1 MTPAAALRYP
11 TLFSPIRLGPLELAH
26 RAVMS
31 GHGML
36 LTDTLVNDHHVAY
49 AARRA
54 RGGAALIGL
63 QSEPVHR
70 TGHHYAERHLALYS
84 DEVVPG
90 LARLADAV
98 HAEGSKVSQI
108 LWHAGLNVPYREGV
122 PAWAPSAVPS
132 PGLGEVPKPMTRAE
146 IREVVRAYAAAAR
159 RCREA
164 GFDAVEVQTASN
176 YLLGS
181 FLSPA
186 TNRRSDEYGG
196 SLENRL
202 RIVVEVLEAVREAAG
217 PGMAV
222 GVRTGAGW
230 LIPAD
235 LAHYDADYAVQVMGP
250 LAARGLV
257 DWVSVTVGSH
267 YSFDQIIPPMAVPRG
282 NAVEAAA
289 VLKAAL
295 GVPIVVAGRIRTPEE
310 AERVLAEGK
319 ADVVAMARTWIAD
332 PDWLVKVRR
341 GDEARVRPCVSCNQG
356 CIGTVMRGAHG
367 TCVVNPVAGNEAR
380 LGEPQPAQGRQRVAI
395 VGGGPAGLEAARVA
409 AERGHAVTLY
419 EAQTRLGGEW
429 RLAGE
434 APGRSELLEAI
445 AWWERELV
453 ALGVTVRLAE
463 RVADPAALDA
473 DAVVLA
479 TGAQA
484 SQLAVWRFRPT
495 LDDGIPGAVG
505 LPHGRAVLAG
515 LARVSGSVLVID
527 EEGGWPAVSLAETL
541 AADAEVTS
549 VTVVTTLPGLGVPEL
564 NYSLETA
571 LVGARVAAAGITV
584 RAGAFVER
592 VDRAGGDGRAAG
604 SGGSVQLL
612 GGGSL
617 GPFDAIVLSTG
628 ASSPELAETVA
639 TLRAPGAEA
648 HPPQGSPAIWAIGD
662 AVAPRGF
669 WAATS
674 DGNRVAREI

>member
-1 MTPAAALRYP
+1 MTRTAAQRYP
-11 TLFSPIRLGPLELAH
+11 NLFSPIRLGPLELPH

-36 LTDTLVNDHHVAY
+36 LADQLVSEHHIAY

-54 RGGAALIGL
+54 QGGAALVGL
-63 QSEPVHR
+63 QSEPVHK
-70 TGHHYAERHLALYS
+70 TGHHYGERHIALYR

-98 HAEGSKVSQI
+98 HEAGSKVFQI
-108 LWHAGLNVPYREGV
+108 LWHAGHNVPYREGV

-132 PGLGEVPKPMTRAE
+132 PTLGEVPKPMTRAE
-146 IREVVRAYAAAAR
+146 IQELVRAYADATR

-164 GFDAVEVQTASN
+164 GFDAVEVQTASD

-181 FLSPA
+181 FLSPV
-186 TNRRSDEYGG
+186 TNRRTDEYGG

-202 RIVVEVLEAVREAAG
+202 RVVVEVLEAVREAAG
-217 PGMAV
+217 PAMAV
-222 GVRTGAGW
+222 AVRTGAAW
-230 LIPAD
+230 LIPTDPGA
-235 LAHYDADYAVQVMGP
+235 YSPEYAIEVMRP
-250 LAARGLV
+250 LAQRGLI

-267 YSFDQIIPPMAVPRG
+267 YSLDQIIPPMSVPRG

-289 VLKAAL
+289 LLKAAL
-295 GVPIVVAGRIRTPEE
+295 DVPILVAGRIRTAAE
-310 AERVLAEGK
+310 AEQILAEGK
-319 ADVVAMARTWIAD
+319 ADVIAMARTWIAD

-356 CIGTVMRGAHG
+356 CIGTVIRGAHG
-367 TCVVNPVAGNEAR
+367 TCIVNPVAGNEVR
-380 LGEPQPAQGRQRVAI
+380 LGEPTAAAAGARRRVAV

-409 AERGHAVTLY
+409 AGRGHAVTLY
-419 EAQTRLGGEW
+419 EARPRLGGEW

-434 APGRSELLEAI
+434 APHRGELLEAL
-445 AWWERELV
+445 AWWEREL
-453 ALGVTVRLAE
+453 AELGVEVRLGE
-463 RVADPAALDA
+463 RVDDPGALDV

-479 TGAQA
+479 TGARP

-495 LDDGIPGAVG
+495 LEGGIPGADG
-505 LPHGRAVLAG
+505 LPHGREVLAG
-515 LARVSGSVLVID
+515 DARSAGGRVLVID

-541 AADAEVTS
+541 AADPGVTS
-549 VTVVTTLPGLGVPEL
+549 VTVATPLPALGSPEL
-564 NYSLETA
+564 MYSLE
-571 LVGARVAAAGITV
+571 LMLVAARLREAGIEV
-584 RAGAFVER
+584 RAEVLVER
-592 VDRAGGDGRAAG
+592 VEREGGGAGGTAH
-604 SGGSVQLL
+604 LL
-612 GGGSL
+612 GGGAL
-617 GPFDAIVLSTG
+617 GPFDSIVLSTG
-628 ASSPELAETVA
+628 ASSPELPESVA

-648 HPPQGSPAIWAIGD
+648 HPPTGSPPVWAIGD

-674 DGNRVAREI
+674 DGNRVAREL